1 MSDDNTQIN
10 LLVLSAENDFQLKMV
25 NTNLQDIATQ
35 LNQLNG
41 NIRNS
46 NLATN
51 QYLNNTNKNLKEL
64 LTFLY
69 NFTLNVSVSNADLK
83 KLNKIIE
90 DMRDNLNPLNI
101 NK

>member
-1 MSDDNTQIN
+1 MSDDDTKIN
-10 LLVLSAENDFQLKMV
+10 LLVLSAENDFQLKMI

-51 QYLNNTNKNLKEL
+51 QYLKEL

-90 DMRDNLNPLNI
+90 DMRDTLNPLNI
-101 NK
+101 SK

>member
-10 LLVLSAENDFQLKMV
+10 LLVLSAENDFQLKMI

-51 QYLNNTNKNLKEL
+51 QYVNNNNKNLKEL
-64 LTFLY
+64 LSFLY